1 MDRLKLLLI
10 AIIGLPISVF
20 FLPTEIA
27 GWVIIIWIGLF
38 MFLIIVVRTALEDIA
53 LKGMGKKWR
62 DED

>member
-10 AIIGLPISVF
+10 AIIGLPIAF
-20 FLPTEIA
+20 IFLPTEIA
-27 GWVIIIWIGLF
+27 GWVIIVWFGLVA
-38 MFLIIVVRTALEDIA
+38 FLIIVVRTALEDMA